1 MFYKTIKQF
10 YEIIVNVNA
19 VIFPEKSIFLN
30 HFGFKCQEMIGEERK
45 QQAGAEQ
52 GQAQVQVY

>member
-1 MFYKTIKQF
+1 MKQF
-10 YEIIVNVNA
+10 YETIVNVNA

-30 HFGFKCQEMIGEERK
+30 HFGEKCQEMIGEERK
-45 QQAGAEQ
+45 QQAVADL